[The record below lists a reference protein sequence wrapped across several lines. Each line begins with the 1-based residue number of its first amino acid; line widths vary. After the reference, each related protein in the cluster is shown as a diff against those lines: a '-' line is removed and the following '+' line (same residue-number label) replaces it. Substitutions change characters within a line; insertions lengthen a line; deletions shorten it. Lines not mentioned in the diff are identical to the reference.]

1 MRSGASPRWGL
12 TSSTTSTTDRVGIG
26 GVLILI
32 LQIYFYA
39 VLAWVILSW
48 IPTSSEHPLGRVN
61 VFLDQVI
68 YPVILRFAVSSAST
82 PRRGMLDLSPIVL
95 LIGINC

>member
-1 MRSGASPRWGL
+1 MNL
-12 TSSTTSTTDRVGIG
+12 G

-32 LQIYFYA
+32 LQVYFYA

-61 VFLDQVI
+61 VFLDRII
-68 YPVILRFAVSSAST
+68 YPVIL
-82 PRRGMLDLSPIVL
+82 PLRRIIPPLRIGGGMLDLSPIVL
-95 LIGINC
+95 LIGLQLLMTLVGNIF

>member
-1 MRSGASPRWGL
+1 MDL
-12 TSSTTSTTDRVGIG
+12 G

-61 VFLDQVI
+61 VFLDRII
-68 YPVILRFAVSSAST
+68 YPVIL
-82 PRRGMLDLSPIVL
+82 PLRRVIPPLRLGGGMLDLTPIVL
-95 LIGINC
+95 LIGIQLLMGLVRGIF

>member
-1 MRSGASPRWGL
+1 M
-12 TSSTTSTTDRVGIG
+12 DIG

-48 IPTSSEHPLGRVN
+48 IPTSSDHPLGRVN
-61 VFLDQVI
+61 VFLDRVI
-68 YPVILRFAVSSAST
+68 YPVIL
-82 PRRGMLDLSPIVL
+82 PLRRVIPPVRLGGGMLDLSPIVL
-95 LIGINC
+95 LIGIQLLIRLVRGIF

>member
-1 MRSGASPRWGL
+1 M
-12 TSSTTSTTDRVGIG
+12 GIG

-61 VFLDQVI
+61 VFLDRII
-68 YPVILRFAVSSAST
+68 YPVIL
-82 PRRGMLDLSPIVL
+82 PLRRVIPPLRLGGGMLDLSPIVL
-95 LIGINC
+95 LIGLQLLMGLVRGIF

>member
-1 MRSGASPRWGL
+1 M
-12 TSSTTSTTDRVGIG
+12 GIG

-68 YPVILRFAVSSAST
+68 YPVILRFAVSSRLYASEGDAR
-82 PRRGMLDLSPIVL
+82 PLPDRAPHRDQLLMGLVRGIF
-95 LIGINC
+95 